1 MSSRKQMMEFL
12 KTLWNEIQDD
22 NVFNGAAALAYFFML
37 AIFPAAIFVLSL
49 LPYLGIP
56 HLQQAIVDL
65 LNQVLP
71 HPSAVLLRE
80 TVEQVISGRK
90 GGLLTFGLLFTIW
103 SASSG
108 IDAAIEQVN
117 MAYDRTDRRS
127 YFKVRGISVL
137 LMLFFSLLVVVSLSL
152 VIFGGVVQSWVASLI
167 GWSQPLR
174 ILFATLRWIIL
185 GIALLLGLAVIYRFG
200 PDVDVKFRF
209 ISPGNVA
216 GAILIALASVGV
228 RFYVLKFGNE
238 SATYGDLGALVIL
251 MLWLYLAAIALLVG
265 SEINALQE
273 LHKTRQSELDHS
285 GP

>member
-1 MSSRKQMMEFL
+1 MSSRKRMMEFL

-174 ILFATLRWIIL
+174 IFFATLRWIIL